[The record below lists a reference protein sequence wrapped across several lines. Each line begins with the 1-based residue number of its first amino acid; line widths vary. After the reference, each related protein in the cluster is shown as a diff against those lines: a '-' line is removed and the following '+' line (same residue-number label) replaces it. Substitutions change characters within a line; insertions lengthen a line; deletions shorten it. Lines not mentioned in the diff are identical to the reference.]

1 MEKRNINFNHQ
12 PEAKELIGDDNINS
26 ESEIDDIPS
35 DVMESTMKAIRKDK
49 LKNWSIIKL

>member
-12 PEAKELIGDDNINS
+12 PEAKELIGDDNIDS

-35 DVMESTMKAIRKDK
+35 DVIESTMKAIR
-49 LKNWSIIKL
+49 